1 MARLGAPV
9 FGLQES
15 PIFKVQSKLGECLMD
30 GATELVEGF
39 LKNLLMNSNTSK
51 INLIPTNGSKS
62 FFKTDKIFTGPSDF
76 HKLAL
81 SIFKTTFAKSK
92 PDEIVFRNYRK
103 CNENNFNVDLRNQLS
118 SEQPKDYTSFEKI
131 FFQF

>member
-1 MARLGAPV
+1 
-9 FGLQES
+9 
-15 PIFKVQSKLGECLMD
+15 MD

-62 FFKTDKIFTGPSDF
+62 FFKIDKIFTVPSDF

-103 CNENNFNVDLRNQLS
+103 FNENNFNVDFCNQLS

>member
-1 MARLGAPV
+1 
-9 FGLQES
+9 
-15 PIFKVQSKLGECLMD
+15 MD

-62 FFKTDKIFTGPSDF
+62 FFKIDKIFTGPSDF

-81 SIFKTTFAKSK
+81 SIFKATFAKSK

-103 CNENNFNVDLRNQLS
+103 FNENNFNVDLRNQLS
-118 SEQPKDYTSFEKI
+118 SEQPKDYTSQTMHCMLQRQESYYEKFVFRKI
-131 FFQF
+131 VFKKRTLSSF